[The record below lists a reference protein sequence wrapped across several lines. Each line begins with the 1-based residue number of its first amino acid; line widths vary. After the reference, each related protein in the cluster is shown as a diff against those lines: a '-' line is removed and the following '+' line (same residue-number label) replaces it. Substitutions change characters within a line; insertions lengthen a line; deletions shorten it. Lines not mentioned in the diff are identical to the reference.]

1 MTQISDFSTFKLISQ
16 LVQALSDL
24 GYERP
29 TPVQEASIP
38 VILSGEDCLVQ
49 AQTGTGKTAAFALPI
64 LSGLNQALDAPQALV
79 IAPTRELAIQVA
91 EAFQSYAK
99 HLPDFRVCAIYG
111 GQEYRVQLRA
121 LKRGAHVVVGTPGRV
136 MDHMRRGTLSMD
148 HLQTVVLDE
157 ADEMLRMGFV
167 DDVEWVLSQIPHQ
180 HQVALFSATMPK
192 PIEQIAKRYLKNAKK
207 VCIASNSATVDTIEQ
222 FYTRMHAGQ
231 KLDCLTRFLEVES
244 ITAVIIF
251 VRTKHASSDL
261 AKHLQA
267 RGYAAAALNG
277 DMNQASRKEV
287 VDLLRAGEMDIVVA
301 TDVAARGIDVS
312 GVTHVINYDMPHDAE
327 SYVHRIGRTGRA
339 GRKGRSILFVAPR
352 EQRLLE
358 DLERA
363 INKPIAYLP
372 SPTIDQMKQKR
383 LGDMIDAVA
392 GVLDKSKHLAPF
404 HDMIAQI
411 IDQSKFSAE
420 EIAAALAYLIQQ
432 TNPLPTHD
440 LEMPAAEMSQGKR
453 SSRSR
458 NHSPKKN
465 QSQKSSHAK
474 RPSPWKET
482 SGTRSNAKKE
492 TSGPRSK
499 AKKETS
505 GPRSKAKHPGKPS
518 KPRPASRKKAR

>member
-1 MTQISDFSTFKLISQ
+1 MSQVYDFSTFKLIDPV
-16 LVQALSDL
+16 VQSLSDL
-24 GYERP
+24 GYEHP

-38 VILSGEDCLVQ
+38 ILMSGDDCLVQ

-64 LSGLNQALDAPQALV
+64 LSGLNRALDAPQALV

-99 HLPDFRVCAIYG
+99 HLPEFRVCAIYG
-111 GQEYRVQLRA
+111 GQDYRVQLRA

-157 ADEMLRMGFV
+157 ADEMLKMGFV
-167 DDVEWVLSQIPHQ
+167 DDVEWVLSQVPHQ

-192 PIEQIAKRYLKNAKK
+192 PIQKIANRYLKKAQK
-207 VCIASNSATVDTIEQ
+207 VLIKSNSATVDTIEQ

-231 KLDCLTRFLEVES
+231 KLDCLTRFLEVEPIS
-244 ITAVIIF
+244 AVIVF

-287 VDLLRAGEMDIVVA
+287 VDLLRAAELDIVVA

-383 LGDMIDAVA
+383 LDDMIDAVT
-392 GVLDKSKHLAPF
+392 GVLEKSKHLAPF
-404 HDMIAQI
+404 HEMIAQI
-411 IDQSKFSAE
+411 INQSNFSGE
-420 EIAAALAYLIQQ
+420 EIAAALSYLIQQ
-432 TNPLPTHD
+432 SNPLPSHD
-440 LEMPAAEMSQGKR
+440 LEAPAADHSGGKR
-453 SSRSR
+453 PSRSR
-458 NHSPKKN
+458 HHSPKKN
-465 QSQKSSHAK
+465 RSNKSSHSK
-474 RPSPWKET
+474 RPPPWKET
-482 SGTRSNAKKE
+482 SGS
-492 TSGPRSK
+492 RSK
-499 AKKETS
+499 AKQ
-505 GPRSKAKHPGKPS
+505 GGKPS
-518 KPRPASRKKAR
+518 KRRTPSRKKAR